1 MNTIFGIIITM
12 AICAGVAS
20 RETSDKSRNQLRKKF
35 FAQLST
41 ISYAIAVTFG
51 FTLMFL

>member
-1 MNTIFGIIITM
+1 MNTIFGIVITTAM
-12 AICAGVAS
+12 CAGVAS

-35 FAQLST
+35 FAQLSI

-51 FTLMFL
+51 FALMFL